1 MPVIF
6 VKTPYQLQPERTDA
20 AEMVPYVP
28 YSNTKFSTLLMFV
41 FGDNRLGQQASTT
54 MTSALLSTFSC
65 CEAFLCLD
73 VTTATTSDSADSILA
88 HHRGEDETAQ
98 SSSYKPKPMMERQ
111 SPSQRKTTTT
121 SLMDETTTTNNETT
135 TTGQG
140 DPTEDMDDDSNN
152 NENNSIDNLD
162 DALANMGTYIVE

>member
-1 MPVIF
+1 MHACIPKRTETLTYSSSTGTVCTVLKHEVLHASDF
-6 VKTPYQLQPERTDA
+6 RRFWRQPIGT
-20 AEMVPYVP
+20 
-28 YSNTKFSTLLMFV
+28 
-41 FGDNRLGQQASTT
+41 AST

-73 VTTATTSDSADSILA
+73 TATSDSASILA
-88 HHRGEDETAQ
+88 HHRGEDEKAQ
-98 SSSYKPKPMMERQ
+98 SSSSYKPKPRMERQ
-111 SPSQRKTTTT
+111 SPSQRKTTT
-121 SLMDETTTTNNETT
+121 SLMDETTTNNETT